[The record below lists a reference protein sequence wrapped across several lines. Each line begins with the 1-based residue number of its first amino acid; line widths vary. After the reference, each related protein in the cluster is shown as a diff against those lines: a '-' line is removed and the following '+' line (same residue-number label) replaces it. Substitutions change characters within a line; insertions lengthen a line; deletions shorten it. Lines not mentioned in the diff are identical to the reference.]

1 MRADYYRYMLKARMG
16 MMRGSRRLTDCAGG
30 DEVTGEWRRTSI
42 EMLERKGSD
51 GVDHPQNGRT
61 IGN

>member
-1 MRADYYRYMLKARMG
+1 MLKARMG
-16 MMRGSRRLTDCAGG
+16 RMRRSRRLTDCAGG

-42 EMLERKGSD
+42 EMLEGKGSD